1 VTGLLVVVV
10 VFVVV
15 WTICP
20 FLWTLSCFVSVQSGE
35 VVKKFFWLPD
45 LCRSLRIRE

>member
-1 VTGLLVVVV
+1 VFCDGLL

-15 WTICP
+15 WGLSLP
-20 FLWTLSCFVSVQSGE
+20 SLSCFVSVQSGE
-35 VVKKFFWLPD
+35 VVKIYFFLLPD